1 MNRRPLL
8 LGAIAALAPFTSA
21 RADAPWPTKTIR
33 YISPFSPGGGTDT
46 VSRLVCDQI
55 GRILGQQIIID
66 NKAGAGGNIG
76 TAEMAHAA
84 PDGYTIGLI
93 SVASHAINPVFYAKM
108 PYDPDKDIVAISLI
122 ASLPNLL
129 GISKSL
135 PANNVP
141 ELIALCKKD
150 PGKYSYASSG
160 PGSSLHLCGELFKMM
175 AGVDIVHVPY
185 KGAGAAYQDL
195 ISGQVQ
201 MMFGNMPGML
211 TQVRGNNLRGL
222 AVTSAERSRMAP
234 EFPTIA
240 ETLPGYQGTSW
251 YGIGAPAGTPEPVI
265 ARLEAAIKEALAKPE
280 MQARFFE
287 LGLDIPPLGRAGL
300 KEFIAKERAL
310 WAPVVKASGARA
322 E

>member
-8 LGAIAALAPFTSA
+8 LGAIAALAPFASA

-55 GRILGQQIIID
+55 SRILGQQIIID

-129 GISKSL
+129 GVSKSL
-135 PANNVP
+135 PASNVP

>member
-55 GRILGQQIIID
+55 SRILGQQIIID

-240 ETLPGYQGTSW
+240 ETLPGYEGTSW

-287 LGLDIPPLGRAGL
+287 LGLDLPPLGRAGL

>member
-1 MNRRPLL
+1 MKRRSLM
-8 LGAIAALAPFTSA
+8 LGSVAALAPLASG
-21 RADAPWPTKTIR
+21 RADAPWPAKTIR

-46 VSRLVCDQI
+46 VSRLLCDQLS
-55 GRILGQQIIID
+55 RILGQQIIVD

-93 SVASHAINPVFYAKM
+93 SVASHAINPVFYARM
-108 PYDPDKDIVAISLI
+108 PYDPDRDIVAISLI

-129 GISKSL
+129 GVSKSL
-135 PANNVP
+135 PAANVP
-141 ELIALCKKD
+141 ELIALCRKD

-160 PGSSLHLCGELFKMM
+160 PGSSLHLCGELFKMR

-201 MMFGNMPGML
+201 VMFGNMPGML

-222 AVTSAERSRMAP
+222 AVTSLERSRMAP
-234 EFPTIA
+234 ELPAIA

-251 YGIGAPAGTPEPVI
+251 YGVGAPAATPEPIV
-265 ARLEAAIKEALAKPE
+265 ARLEAAIGEALAQPG

-300 KEFIAKERAL
+300 NAFIARERAL
-310 WAPVVKASGARA
+310 WAPVVKAPGARA